1 MECIISNQLQL
12 YRLVNYRLFLFSDCH
27 RLSLTAIDYYRL
39 LSTGHHSL
47 SHTNTVTNHSTCP
60 INIDYQHVSI
70 SKLQIVLVFRLSS
83 IVVNCYR
90 LLSLIIDPESRT
102 PSHHSTASTKGH
114 LFYLYKRIYAGDTWF
129 HFVFQELSA
138 LHQKRFILCFTLR
151 KPTPHIYSSCRLR
164 TSNFPGLSQP

>member
-1 MECIISNQLQL
+1 MECIISNQLKL

-47 SHTNTVTNHSTCP
+47 SHTNRVTNHSTCP

-114 LFYLYKRIYAGDTWF
+114 FFLLVQKNIRWRHMVSFCFPGTVCITPKTFY
-129 HFVFQELSA
+129 FVFYIKETYATYL
-138 LHQKRFILCFTLR
+138 
-151 KPTPHIYSSCRLR
+151 
-164 TSNFPGLSQP
+164 